1 MGAHG
6 KSGTPRV
13 EASSNRYR
21 KRIAQLRHEPRTPMD
36 ARSRPNA
43 RGTSA
48 PGRPAG
54 RRLDRAARGRAQ
66 AGRRP
71 ARRREHARQRR
82 HQVPDPVDLVARDVL
97 YRRCAGAPRSRRG
110 AQSAGRSRHPVRDS
124 RSAAVR
130 CLRHEHAHLPA
141 GRHVEGGSAG
151 GDRVH
156 RLAHRRALRPEER
169 VRPRAL
175 PDSDAAR
182 PGALAPPHDRLRQR
196 RSHARHL
203 LDAGR
208 PGVPV
213 GALPDPARGQVR
225 PRRDT
230 RVQRMLS
237 RGRAHPAP
245 QLVHAARLRH
255 LAVLRGGEAHH
266 RQGLRLSQDR
276 LCPGRSGL
284 TRERA
289 AIPKYETTLTAS
301 QTVAEGTMAFHFA
314 KPAGF
319 KFTAGQSMNVSLIDP
334 PETDGKGNARTFSIV
349 SAPYETELMIAT
361 RMRDTAFKRVLKAMP
376 AGERVSLRGPAGM
389 FTLDPADARP
399 AVFLAGGIG
408 ITPFLSMSRQA
419 AHDRLARDIWLF
431 YSNRRPEDAAFLD
444 ELAALPRRNPRY
456 RFVGT
461 MVEMAKSSRPWS
473 GETGVLGRT
482 MLERHLKDLAA
493 SVYYVAGPPGLVE
506 AMQKMLTETS
516 VKEDA
521 IHNDEV
527 FSY

>member
-36 ARSRPNA
+36 GRTLGHLPGTADPRRPD
-43 RGTSA
+43 RD
-48 PGRPAG
+48 
-54 RRLDRAARGRAQ
+54 RLARAARGRAQ

-97 YRRCAGAPRSRRG
+97 YRRCAGAPRCRRG

-124 RSAAVR
+124 RSAAVG

-175 PDSDAAR
+175 PDSHATR

-196 RSHARHL
+196 LPYACHRI
-203 LDAGR
+203 DAGR
-208 PGVPV
+208 RGVPV
-213 GALPDPARGQVR
+213 GALSDPARGQVR
-225 PRRDT
+225 PRRDA
-230 RVQRMLS
+230 RVQRLLS
-237 RGRAHPAP
+237 RSRAHPAL
-245 QLVHAARLRH
+245 QLVHTARLRH

-266 RQGLRLSQDR
+266 RQGFRLSQDR
-276 LCPGRSGL
+276 LGPGRSGL
-284 TRERA
+284 TGERA
-289 AIPKYETTLTAS
+289 PMAKYETTLTRS
-301 QTVAEGTMAFHFA
+301 ETVAEGTMAFHFA

-334 PETDGKGNARTFSIV
+334 PETDAKGNARTFSIG
-349 SAPYETELMIAT
+349 SAPYETELTIAT
-361 RMRDTAFKRVLKAMP
+361 RMRDTAVKRVVKAMP
-376 AGERVSLRGPAGM
+376 SGGRVQLRGPAGK
-389 FTLDPADARP
+389 FTLDGADTRP

-408 ITPFLSMSRQA
+408 ITPFVSMSRQA

-444 ELAALPRRNPRY
+444 QLSALPTRH
-456 RFVGT
+456 
-461 MVEMAKSSRPWS
+461 SRC
-473 GETGVLGRT
+473 
-482 MLERHLKDLAA
+482 HLL
-493 SVYYVAGPPGLVE
+493 
-506 AMQKMLTETS
+506 
-516 VKEDA
+516 
-521 IHNDEV
+521 
-527 FSY
+527 